1 VPILLEACL
10 DSVDLARAA
19 EWGGASRIELC
30 DRLDVGGTTPSV
42 ELIETVVAAVRI
54 PVFAI
59 VRPRGGDFFYS
70 ESELDTM
77 KRDATMMKG
86 LGVRGL
92 VVGVL
97 NANDTIDAGRTRE
110 VIDAGD
116 GLSATFHLAFERV
129 PNRRVG
135 LETLIKIG
143 VSRLLTKGGGQT
155 ALDGADGIRDLVDR
169 AAGRIT
175 IMAGGSVREQNVG
188 EIVRRTGVVEIHTR
202 GLAVADILARGNAAG
217 LRSAG
222 A

>member
-1 VPILLEACL
+1 M
-10 DSVDLARAA
+10 DLARAA
-19 EWGGASRIELC
+19 EWGGANRIELC

-59 VRPRGGDFFYS
+59 VRPRGGDFLYS

-116 GLSATFHLAFERV
+116 GLPATFHLAFEHV
-129 PNRRVG
+129 PNRRMG
-135 LETLIKIG
+135 LETLIEIG
-143 VSRLLTKGGGQT
+143 VARLLTKGGGQT
-155 ALDGADGIRDLVDR
+155 ALDGADGIRDLVDQ

-202 GLAVADILARGNAAG
+202 GLAVADILARGNAAAS
-217 LRSAG
+217 RSSG